1 MPPSILT
8 NKGISKARRVKQIY
22 MKKYKSQTRGKLAKL
37 KQL

>member
-22 MKKYKSQTRGKLAKL
+22 MKYKSQTRGKLAKL